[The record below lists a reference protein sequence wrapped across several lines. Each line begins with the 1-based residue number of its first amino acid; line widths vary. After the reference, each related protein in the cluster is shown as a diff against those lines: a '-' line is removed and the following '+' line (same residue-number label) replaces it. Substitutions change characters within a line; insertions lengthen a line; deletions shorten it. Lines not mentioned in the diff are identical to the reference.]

1 MCAVPFPEELLSE
14 DEEVVLDLRPHWW
27 YITPTSIGLGAALLL
42 GVVSLANG
50 MPSPV
55 QLLVAVIIL
64 VALGYFA
71 LNYARWATTSFVVTT
86 QRLVFRSGLVSK
98 SSVEMPLDKINTVT
112 SNQNLF
118 ERMIGAGD
126 LVIESA
132 SDQDQLFTDVRKP
145 DAVQHEI
152 NRQRD
157 RADRRGRDGY
167 AGPHRDTPPVT
178 HNAPPAEPESIPD
191 QIERLAQLRDRGIIS
206 EADFQAKKADL
217 LNRM

>member
-1 MCAVPFPEELLSE
+1 MPFPEELLSE
-14 DEEVVLDLRPHWW
+14 DEEVILDLRPHWW
-27 YITPTSIGLGAALLL
+27 YITPSGIGLGAALLL
-42 GVVSLANG
+42 GLVSLANDW
-50 MPSPV
+50 PSPV
-55 QLLVAVIIL
+55 KVLAALVIL

-86 QRLVFRSGLVSK
+86 QRLVFRSGLVTK

-112 SNQNLF
+112 SNQNIF
-118 ERMIGAGD
+118 ERVIGAGD

-157 RADRRGRDGY
+157 RADRRHRDGY
-167 AGPHRDTPPVT
+167 SSGPPAMHQPTPP
-178 HNAPPAEPESIPD
+178 PESESIPD

-206 EADFQAKKADL
+206 ETDFQAKKADL